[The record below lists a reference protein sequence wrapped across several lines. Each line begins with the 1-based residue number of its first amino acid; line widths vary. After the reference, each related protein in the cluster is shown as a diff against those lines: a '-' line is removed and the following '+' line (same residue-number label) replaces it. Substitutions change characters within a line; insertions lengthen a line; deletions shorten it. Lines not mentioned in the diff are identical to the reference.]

1 MENTASDT
9 VTPIRTSTNTPLP
22 AIKTGFLEDIALT
35 PNGKTLYVS
44 RSYPSS
50 LQNDVT
56 PIRTAT
62 DTALRPIPVFEPD
75 IIAVAPNGE
84 VAYASARNSVHEYG
98 RERLLMLLT

>member
-1 MENTASDT
+1 MARPSMSPAAIP
-9 VTPIRTSTNTPLP
+9 VTPERR
-22 AIKTGFLEDIALT
+22 D
-35 PNGKTLYVS
+35 
-44 RSYPSS
+44 
-50 LQNDVT
+50 

-84 VAYASARNSVHEYG
+84 VAYASAQNSVHEYG